1 MISEKIDTLFAPA
14 EREPPEKV
22 LVQYRRLLGH
32 DFSWQLLDA
41 VPDIFLILNDK
52 RQIVFTNKML
62 PESLGYQD
70 PRDVLGLRPGEAVA
84 CVHATEM
91 PGGCGTTEFC
101 KNCGAVRA
109 ILSSLRGEELVDE
122 CRILRENGQA
132 LDLRVWATPM
142 QVDGER
148 FSTFAIQDIS
158 HEKRRRV
165 LERAFFHDLLNIAGG
180 LQGFVE
186 LLRESPPDKIE
197 ETREWI
203 YAISQ
208 HLIEEINAQ
217 KQLAAAE
224 NNELSVRPV
233 PVQSLKFLQEVVE
246 TYKNHDV
253 AEGRVIAIDS
263 QAQDVW
269 FVSDVRLL
277 RRVIGNMLK
286 NALEAVAPGETV
298 TLSCQSDEE
307 GVRFTV
313 HNPGF
318 IPRDVQLQIFQR
330 SFSTKGNGRGIG
342 TYSMKLLSE
351 RYLDGEVA
359 FTTSPEEGTV
369 FWARYPALLKV

>member
-1 MISEKIDTLFAPA
+1 MMSKKIDTVFAPA
-14 EREPPEKV
+14 EREPLEKV
-22 LVQYRRLLGH
+22 LAQYRRLLGH

-52 RQIVFTNKML
+52 RQIVFTNKVL

-70 PRDVLGLRPGEAVA
+70 SRDALGLRPGEAVA

-91 PGGCGTTEFC
+91 PGGCGTSEFC
-101 KNCGAVRA
+101 RNCGAVRA
-109 ILSSLRGEELVDE
+109 ILSSLRGEELIDE

-197 ETREWI
+197 EPREWI

-224 NNELSVRPV
+224 NNELSVRPA
-233 PVQSLKFLQEVVE
+233 PVQSLKFLREVVE

-253 AEGRVIAIDS
+253 AEDRLIAIDPR
-263 QAQDVW
+263 AQDAW

-286 NALEAVAPGETV
+286 NALEAIETGETV
-298 TLSCQSDEE
+298 TLNCQSDED

-330 SFSTKGNGRGIG
+330 SFSTKGSGRGIG

-351 RYLDGEVA
+351 RYLDGEVS
-359 FTTSPEEGTV
+359 FTTSPEGGTL
-369 FWARYPALLKV
+369 FWARYPAMLKT

>member
-1 MISEKIDTLFAPA
+1 MKSEEIGTMFAPA
-14 EREPPEKV
+14 EREPDEKI
-22 LVQYRRLLGH
+22 LTQYRRFLQN
-32 DFSWQLLDA
+32 DFSWQLLDT

-52 RQIVFTNKML
+52 RQIVFTNRAL
-62 PESLGYQD
+62 PELLGYQE
-70 PRDVLGLRPGEAVA
+70 REDVLGMRLGEAVN

-91 PGGCGTTEFC
+91 PGGCGTSEFC

-109 ILSSLRGEELVDE
+109 ILSSLRGEELIDE

-132 LDLRVWATPM
+132 LDLRVWATPLL
-142 QVDGER
+142 VDGER

-180 LQGFVE
+180 LRGFVE
-186 LLRESPPDKIE
+186 LLRESPPDE
-197 ETREWI
+197 VAETREWI

-208 HLIEEINAQ
+208 HLIEEINTQ

-224 NNELSVRPV
+224 NNDLSVRPA
-233 PVQSLKFLQEVVE
+233 PVQSLSFLREVVE
-246 TYKNHDV
+246 AYRNHDV
-253 AEGRVIAIDS
+253 AEGRTIVIDPL
-263 QAQDVW
+263 AQDVW

-298 TLSCQSDEE
+298 ALSCRNDAE
-307 GVRFTV
+307 GVHFTV

-351 RYLDGEVA
+351 GYLKGEVG

-369 FWARYPALLKV
+369 FWARYPALLKA

>member
-1 MISEKIDTLFAPA
+1 MMSEKIDTLFAPA

-22 LVQYRRLLGH
+22 LIQYRRLLGY

-91 PGGCGTTEFC
+91 PGGCGTSEFC
-101 KNCGAVRA
+101 RNCGAVRA
-109 ILSSLRGEELVDE
+109 ILSSLRGEELIDE

-197 ETREWI
+197 EPREWI

-224 NNELSVRPV
+224 NNELSVRPA
-233 PVQSLKFLQEVVE
+233 PVQSLKFLREVVE

-253 AEGRVIAIDS
+253 AEDRVIAIDPR
-263 QAQDVW
+263 AQNVW
-269 FVSDVRLL
+269 FVSDLRLL
-277 RRVIGNMLK
+277 RRIIGNMLK
-286 NALEAVAPGETV
+286 NALEAINVGETV

-351 RYLDGEVA
+351 RYLGGEVS
-359 FTTSPEEGTV
+359 FTTSPEGGTL
-369 FWARYPALLKV
+369 FWARYPAMLKA

>member
-1 MISEKIDTLFAPA
+1 MLEKVCTVFAPA

-22 LVQYRRLLGH
+22 LEQYRRFLDH
-32 DFSWQLLDA
+32 DFSWQLLDT

-52 RQIVFTNKML
+52 RQIVFTNKVL
-62 PESLGYQD
+62 PELLGY
-70 PRDVLGLRPGEAVA
+70 RDRQAVLGLRPGEAVN
-84 CVHATEM
+84 CVHATAM
-91 PGGCGTTEFC
+91 PGGCGTSEFC

-109 ILSSLRGEELVDE
+109 ILSSLRGEELIDE
-122 CRILRENGQA
+122 CRILQESGQA
-132 LDLRVWATPM
+132 LDLRVWATPLR
-142 QVDGER
+142 VDGAR

-186 LLRESPPDKIE
+186 LLRESPPDE
-197 ETREWI
+197 TQETRDWI

-208 HLIEEINAQ
+208 HLIAEINAQ

-224 NNELSVRPV
+224 SNELSVRPE
-233 PVQSLKFLQEVVE
+233 PVQTLKFLEEVVE
-246 TYKNHDV
+246 TYRQHDV
-253 AEGRVIAIDS
+253 AKGRDIAIAPE
-263 QAQDVW
+263 AQGVW

-286 NALEAVAPGETV
+286 NALEASAEDETV
-298 TLSCQSDEE
+298 TLSCQSNED

-318 IPRDVQLQIFQR
+318 IPRNVQLQIFQR

-342 TYSMKLLSE
+342 TYSMKLLTE
-351 RYLDGEVA
+351 RYLAGEVD
-359 FTTSPEEGTV
+359 FTTSLEEGTS
-369 FWARYPALLKV
+369 FWAQYPALLKV